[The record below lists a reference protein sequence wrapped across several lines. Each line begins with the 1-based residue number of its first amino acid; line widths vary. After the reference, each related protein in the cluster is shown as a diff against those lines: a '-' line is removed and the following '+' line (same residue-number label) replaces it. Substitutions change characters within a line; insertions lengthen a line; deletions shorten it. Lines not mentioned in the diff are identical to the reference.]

1 MALAFLPPTGA
12 LQEEVTVD
20 VRTSKRRPG
29 IRTSSGRREI
39 MDTQGIDRVL
49 RQATASGEVPGV
61 VAVAANDHGVI
72 YEGAYGTREVSR
84 DVPMTPDTVGYI
96 ASMTKALTATAAMQL
111 VERGRL
117 TLDGPAAQITPELSR
132 AQVLE
137 GFDRDGKPIL
147 RAPRRAITL
156 RHLLT
161 HTSGFGYEIWN
172 GDILRYQQV
181 TGTPSIFTSLNA
193 ALAAPL
199 VCDPGERWVY
209 GISIDWAGKMVEAAS
224 GQKLG
229 VFMDENLFGPLG
241 MTSTSFLLSVSQRAR
256 LSSMHKRGSDGSLTL
271 FPFEFNQNPEFQQ
284 GGGGLY
290 GSMQDYLR
298 FTQMILRGGT
308 LNGRRVLKPET
319 VRIMSQNQMSDID
332 CVELKTAMPD
342 YSNDANFFPE
352 MKQKWGLSFLI
363 NTERTRE
370 GRSPG
375 SLSWAGLSNCYFWI
389 DLTKGVTGCF
399 MTQIFPFFDRL
410 AVKLFRAFEAA
421 VYESI

>member
-1 MALAFLPPTGA
+1 MKKTQAI
-12 LQEEVTVD
+12 D
-20 VRTSKRRPG
+20 VVLSQA
-29 IRTSSGRREI
+29 IA
-39 MDTQGIDRVL
+39 TQD
-49 RQATASGEVPGV
+49 VPGV
-61 VAVAANDHGVI
+61 VAVAATDQGAI
-72 YEGAYGTREVSR
+72 YEGAFGKREVGR
-84 DVPMTPDTVGYI
+84 DAAMTPDTVGYM
-96 ASMTKALTATAAMQL
+96 ASMTKALTAAAAMQL
-111 VERGRL
+111 VERGPL
-117 TLDGPAAQITPELSR
+117 TLDGPAADIVPELSK

-137 GFDRDGKPIL
+137 GFDQAGRPML
-147 RAPRRAITL
+147 RAPKRAITL

-172 GDILRYQQV
+172 ADIIRYQQA
-181 TGTPSIFTSLNA
+181 TGTPSIFTSENA

-229 VFMDENLFGPLG
+229 TFLEENLFGPLG
-241 MTSTSFLLSVSQRAR
+241 MTSTSFLLSASQRSR
-256 LSSMHKRGSDGSLTL
+256 LASMHARKSDGSLTL
-271 FPFEFNQNPEFQQ
+271 FPFEFNQDPEFQQ

-298 FTQMILRGGT
+298 FTQMILHRGT
-308 LNGRRVLKPET
+308 FNGRQVLKPET
-319 VRIMSQNQMSDID
+319 VRMMSQNQMGDID

-342 YSNDANFFPE
+342 YSNDADFFPE

-375 SLSWAGLSNCYFWI
+375 SLSWAGLSNCYYWI
-389 DLTKGVTGCF
+389 DQTKGVTGTF

-410 AVKLFRAFEAA
+410 AVKLFRAFETA
-421 VYESI
+421 VYQSL